1 MKIKE
6 LMFCGVLILIFSL
19 CTGQQVFYNKT
30 FEDELTNYCN
40 YLDTVGYK
48 KGFDFIYVDAHVNND
63 SVVFKIHL
71 SCGSYELLEYEKSI
85 IDFISFKGFDVLI
98 LGDFPNTVVPISH
111 NQSLKVLDNIV
122 KKRYPNEYAMII
134 KKNEIPAP
142 VIYDYMSMK
151 LVFLKGKLIC
161 SKRVYY

>member
-6 LMFCGVLILIFSL
+6 LMFCGFFILIFSV

-40 YLDTVGYK
+40 YLDTVEYK

-63 SVVFKIHL
+63 SVVFKIYL
-71 SCGSYELLEYEKSI
+71 SGGSYALLEYEKSI
-85 IDFISFKGFDVLI
+85 IDFINFRGFDVLL
-98 LGDFPNTVVPISH
+98 LGDFPNKVVPIPR

-122 KKRYPNEYAMII
+122 KKRYPNEYDMII
-134 KKNEIPAP
+134 KKNVIPAP
-142 VIYDYMSMK
+142 VIYDYMSMN
-151 LVFLKGKLIC
+151 LVFIKGKLIC